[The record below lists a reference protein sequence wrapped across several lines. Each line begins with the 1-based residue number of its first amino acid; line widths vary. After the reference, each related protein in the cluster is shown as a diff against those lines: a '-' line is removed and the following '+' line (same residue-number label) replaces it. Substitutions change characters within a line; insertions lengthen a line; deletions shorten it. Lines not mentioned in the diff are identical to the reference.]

1 MEFGELVKRFA
12 AAAASGDGDALADL
26 FTADGTYDDYFFG
39 PCSGR
44 EAIKKMLA
52 HFAEGGR
59 NFRWEFFDPVVAGN
73 IGYAS
78 YRFSFE
84 ATRPEAKGARVA
96 FDGIGRFD
104 LEGGRIKRYSEVFDR
119 GMALAQQ
126 AFEPERLR
134 KIAPQVR
141 DGAEGAARMGGACEI
156 SSRLGITGTA
166 APARA
171 WQSGESLYDLGR
183 VWAMAR
189 AVVGGCECRS
199 TCRVHPTRSCADAP
213 CLRSP

>member
-1 MEFGELVKRFA
+1 MTFAELVDRFA
-12 AAAASGDGDALADL
+12 AAAASGDADALADL
-26 FTADGTYDDYFFG
+26 FTPEGSYDDYFFG

-44 EAIKKMLA
+44 QGIKQMLA

-59 NFRWEFFDPVVAGN
+59 NFHWEFYDPVIAGQ

-84 ATRPEAKGARVA
+84 STRPEAKGTRVT

-104 LEGGRIKRYSEVFDR
+104 LDGDRIQRYSEVFDR

-134 KIAPQVR
+134 KIELKYANALKSRP
-141 DGAEGAARMGGACEI
+141 EWAAHL
-156 SSRLGITGTA
+156 S
-166 APARA
+166 
-171 WQSGESLYDLGR
+171 
-183 VWAMAR
+183 
-189 AVVGGCECRS
+189 
-199 TCRVHPTRSCADAP
+199 
-213 CLRSP
+213 

>member
-1 MEFGELVKRFA
+1 MTFAELVDRFA
-12 AAAASGDGDALADL
+12 AAAAGGDADALADL
-26 FTADGTYDDYFFG
+26 FTPEGSYDDYFFG

-44 EAIKKMLA
+44 QGIKQMLA

-59 NFRWEFFDPVVAGN
+59 NFRWDFYDPVISGQ

-84 ATRPEAKGARVA
+84 STRPEAKGMRVT

-104 LEGGRIKRYSEVFDR
+104 LDGDRIQRYSEVFDR

-134 KIAPQVR
+134 KIELKYANALKSRP
-141 DGAEGAARMGGACEI
+141 EWAAHL
-156 SSRLGITGTA
+156 S
-166 APARA
+166 
-171 WQSGESLYDLGR
+171 
-183 VWAMAR
+183 
-189 AVVGGCECRS
+189 
-199 TCRVHPTRSCADAP
+199 
-213 CLRSP
+213 